1 MMIKKLAIVAAVM
14 SLGCGAMAQE
24 GGSSSSLGTN
34 NKIQV
39 SLLLGNQ
46 MMFDQSTD
54 YLLPNYSKDGTYGN
68 PGSMGVSPE
77 IKLNFNELGQ
87 NNLVNIAGVQ
97 FAYYPTDNIDVNVM
111 FGMDIRKTPK
121 KDLIEGVAGTH
132 LSVPTQMEIDGRLTN
147 NWIGNLGINYHFAT
161 SNDKVDLYLGAQ
173 GGYQQ
178 GRITADYAYDGS
190 TYIYRPN
197 MDKGQVHCIT
207 GAAIAGVSYSFVPGF
222 SLGFETAPIAYQYS
236 LLELIPTGLG
246 VYQCDHHAYRIFASP
261 MLKLGIRF

>member
-1 MMIKKLAIVAAVM
+1 MIKKIAIVAAIM

-24 GGSSSSLGTN
+24 GGSSSSLSTN

-68 PGSMGVSPE
+68 AGSMGVSPE
-77 IKLNFNELGQ
+77 ITLNFNELGR

-147 NWIGNLGINYHFAT
+147 NWVGNLGVNYHFAT

-178 GRITADYAYDGS
+178 GRITADYAYDGT

-236 LLELIPTGLG
+236 LLEIIPTGLG

>member
-1 MMIKKLAIVAAVM
+1 MIKKLAIVAAIM

-24 GGSSSSLGTN
+24 GGSSSSLSTN

-46 MMFDQSTD
+46 MMFDQD
-54 YLLPNYSKDGTYGN
+54 LNYLLPQYSKNGVYGE
-68 PGSMGVSPE
+68 PGYMGVSPE
-77 IKLNFNELGQ
+77 IRLNFNELGQ
-87 NNLVNIAGVQ
+87 NSIVNIAGVQ
-97 FAYYPTDNIDVNVM
+97 FAYYLSDNMDINAM

-132 LSVPTQMEIDGRLTN
+132 LSVPNQLEIDGRLTN
-147 NWIGNLGINYHFAT
+147 NWIGNLGFNYHFST

-173 GGYQQ
+173 AGYQQ
-178 GRITADYAYDGS
+178 GRITTDYAYDGT
-190 TYIYRPN
+190 TYIYRGN

-207 GAAIAGVSYSFVPGF
+207 GAAICGVSYSFVPGF
-222 SLGFETAPIAYQYS
+222 SIGFETAPIAYQYS
-236 LLELIPTGLG
+236 LLELIPSGLG